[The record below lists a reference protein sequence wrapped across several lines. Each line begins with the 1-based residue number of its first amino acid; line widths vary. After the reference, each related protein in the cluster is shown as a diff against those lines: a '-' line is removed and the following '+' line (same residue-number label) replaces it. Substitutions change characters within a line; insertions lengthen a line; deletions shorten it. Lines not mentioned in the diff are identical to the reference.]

1 MHHFT
6 NGGGGSLFLNTDSSK
21 PIYIQ
26 IAEGIET
33 MILQGKFKEHDQV
46 YSQYKLA
53 EMLTINPAT
62 AAKGLNV
69 LAEEGILYDRRGIGK
84 FVAENATAKIKEKR
98 KDEILSEHIKKIV
111 QEAFYLNIREEELIN
126 LIKKAYKELGGLE
139 K

>member
-1 MHHFT
+1 M
-6 NGGGGSLFLNTDSSK
+6 FLNTDSSK

-111 QEAFYLNIREEELIN
+111 QEAFYLNISEEELIN
-126 LIKKAYKELGGLE
+126 LIKKAYKEVGD
-139 K
+139 

>member
-1 MHHFT
+1 MI
-6 NGGGGSLFLNTDSSK
+6 LNPESRK

-33 MILQGKFKEHDQV
+33 LILQDKFKAHDQV

-53 EMLTINPAT
+53 EMLTVNPAT

-69 LAEEGILYDRRGIGK
+69 LADQEILYDRRGIGK
-84 FVAENATAKIKEKR
+84 FVSEGAKQIIREKR
-98 KDEILSEHIKKIV
+98 KDEILTEQIQKLVK
-111 QEAFYLNIREEELIN
+111 EAYHLNIKETEIIS
-126 LIKKAYKELGGLE
+126 LIKENFKKMEGLE

>member
-1 MHHFT
+1 M
-6 NGGGGSLFLNTDSSK
+6 FLNTDSSK

-98 KDEILSEHIKKIV
+98 KDEILSEHIKKVV
-111 QEAFYLNIREEELIN
+111 QEAFYLNISEEELIN
-126 LIKKAYKELGGLE
+126 LIKKAYKEVGD
-139 K
+139 